1 MVWKY
6 FLEELAH
13 EYQRRNLRELL
24 RNRRIAQSSADVAAR
39 NAAKKI
45 RIIPEW
51 IPVLESL
58 CAAEDIGSDKIIR
71 KLGIPNRYY
80 YIYTSHNYIVIR
92 LLFMIYR
99 IVISVFTILLHHY
112 VRRYLSL
119 FVSAF
124 IMTKIRG
131 ALFRSTFFPPLG
143 FCAFRAR
150 KKRNS
155 FAAPSVSR
163 AKHHQNFPVSR
174 SMRRI
179 VPRGIR
185 RTRVTLSW
193 VKNAFERGHSIPA
206 IPSRRY
212 STLIRYRAWYYGIS
226 AILDPVSDVVRK
238 Y

>member
-1 MVWKY
+1 MLWKY
-6 FLEELAH
+6 SLGAGAWISKTQFTWSSPKSTNYAIVSGCSDKKC
-13 EYQRRNLRELL
+13 REKDKD
-24 RNRRIAQSSADVAAR
+24 NSGM
-39 NAAKKI
+39 NF
-45 RIIPEW
+45 
-51 IPVLESL
+51 ESL

-99 IVISVFTILLHHY
+99 IVISVFTILLHYY
-112 VRRYLSL
+112 VRHYLSL

-193 VKNAFERGHSIPA
+193 VKNAFERGHSILA

-212 STLIRYRAWYYGIS
+212 SMRTRYRAWYYGIS
-226 AILDPVSDVVRK
+226 AILDPVFDVVRK